1 MDKPQRKWLVRHAGD
16 HGIYDNTDDELFDVV
31 ERGEG
36 WLISIATNLD
46 RDTARLIAAA
56 PDLYA
61 ALVEGL
67 RFIEDWMNARGYP
80 EHVEDW
86 CDMHGEA
93 DRFGPTEPDSV
104 YAKRDRLRAALSKA
118 LGRTVTK

>member
-16 HGIYDNTDDELFDVV
+16 HGIYDNADDELFDVV

-36 WLISIATNLD
+36 WLISIATKLD

-56 PDLYA
+56 PDLVEALQDILEYSGGA
-61 ALVEGL
+61 ASALDDEYV
-67 RFIEDWMNARGYP
+67 M
-80 EHVEDW
+80 
-86 CDMHGEA
+86 
-93 DRFGPTEPDSV
+93 DR
-104 YAKRDRLRAALSKA
+104 ARAALSKA